1 MAGKPTIRMMFNYL
15 LLKKVITIIPKIKSI
30 NSLTKK
36 IAIIVTVPAPIK
48 EKNPFDK
55 TRE

>member
-1 MAGKPTIRMMFNYL
+1 MAGKPTIRIMFNYL

-36 IAIIVTVPAPIK
+36 IAIIVTVQAPIK

-55 TRE
+55 TR